1 MPGLSDLGKLLLIF
15 GGIIIALGLLFLVA
29 SRIHFLG
36 RLPGDILIRRGNT
49 SIFIPIVTC
58 IVLSAVLTVAVNLLL
73 FLLRRR

>member
-1 MPGLSDLGKLLLIF
+1 MPELSDLGKMLLTF

-29 SRIHFLG
+29 SRIPFLG

-58 IVLSAVLTVAVNLLL
+58 IVLSLVLTVAVNLLL
-73 FLLRRR
+73 ILLRRR